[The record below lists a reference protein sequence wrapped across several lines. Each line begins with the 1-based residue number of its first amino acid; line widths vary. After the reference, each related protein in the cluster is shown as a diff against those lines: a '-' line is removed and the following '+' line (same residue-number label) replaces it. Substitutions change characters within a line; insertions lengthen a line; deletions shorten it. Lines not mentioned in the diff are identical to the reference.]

1 MPGPLAIP
9 AAPAAA
15 PAAVASVGTPAGFK
29 TALAA
34 DILTQLGVRS
44 LDSLLGSKPAS
55 ATGTSSKFTITAS
68 DLLAFEQW
76 AANENWKRSLIGKPP
91 IDVQAKLQEA
101 IALNN
106 KYLEESSR
114 REAYL
119 ERVRGEQT
127 NIGQTIASL
136 GALGQEGERT
146 LQTAINKILAQD
158 PVGSNQALANLSRGF

>member
-1 MPGPLAIP
+1 MADP
-9 AAPAAA
+9 
-15 PAAVASVGTPAGFK
+15 VSVGVGAGTVKGFK

-34 DILTQLGVRS
+34 DILTQLGVRT
-44 LDSLLGSKPAS
+44 LDSLLGSKPAA

-91 IDVQAKLQEA
+91 IDVQAKLREA

-114 REAYL
+114 RDAYL
-119 ERVRGEQT
+119 ERVRGEM
-127 NIGQTIASL
+127 
-136 GALGQEGERT
+136 GALSTGIQALGNLGSEKERT
-146 LQTAINKILAQD
+146 LQTAINKVLARD
-158 PVGSNQALANLSRGF
+158 PVGSNQALANLSRGY